1 VPEAEPVA
9 DRPSGVRLATV
20 CLDCAD
26 AHEVAQFYARLLGW
40 PVALSEPDWVLL
52 RDPAGGVGLSFQAE
66 TDFVAPVWPEEEGR
80 PRKSMHLDL
89 RVDDLETASARA
101 VELGA
106 RVAVHQPQERVR
118 VLLDPAGHPFCL
130 FLD

>member
-1 VPEAEPVA
+1 MPEAEPGA
-9 DRPSGVRLATV
+9 EGGPAVRLATV
-20 CLDCAD
+20 CLDCVD
-26 AHEVAQFYARLLGW
+26 AHELARFYGRLLGW
-40 PVALSEPDWVLL
+40 PVALAESDWVLL
-52 RDPAGGVGLSFQAE
+52 RDPGGGVGLSFQAE
-66 TDFVAPVWPEEEGR
+66 ADFVAPVWPEEEGR

-89 RVDDLETASARA
+89 QVDDLAASLARA

-106 RVAVHQPQERVR
+106 RVAAHQPQDRVR